1 MGIKEKPQGAVM
13 NRRKSWTRTIA
24 EGLAM
29 IAAVLLI
36 GLVAHAA
43 HLLR

>member
-1 MGIKEKPQGAVM
+1 MKAG
-13 NRRKSWTRTIA
+13 NTRKSWGRTIA
-24 EGLAM
+24 EGVVM

-43 HLLR
+43 HLIR

>member
-1 MGIKEKPQGAVM
+1 M
-13 NRRKSWTRTIA
+13 NRHERKSWSRTIA
-24 EGLAM
+24 EGVLM
-29 IAAVLLI
+29 IAVVLLI